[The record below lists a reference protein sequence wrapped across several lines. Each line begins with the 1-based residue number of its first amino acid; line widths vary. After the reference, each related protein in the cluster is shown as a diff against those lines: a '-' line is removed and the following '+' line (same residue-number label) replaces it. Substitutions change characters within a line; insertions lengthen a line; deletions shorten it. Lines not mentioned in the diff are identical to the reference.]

1 MRTHRILITLSALV
15 LLAPAMASAQEP
27 QPLRATAVYRYAQRG
42 TLGIFTQP
50 VPPGSPSA
58 RRQHIIDVVEGSP
71 AEKAGIMKGDTL
83 LSINDLAASHQVM
96 SLPFEPGDTVVLRVL
111 RDGRERDITVV
122 AGARTQYTA
131 WLSDSIGE
139 RVSVAMLR
147 LRERV
152 ADTVSFPRMRV
163 YRYDDDSTN
172 VVIMGSDTIHA
183 VHIGP
188 RSFTYAV
195 GGLPPDS
202 VRRLFGSMQ
211 IHADSLRL
219 RGDSLWHSGSLRFQW
234 DSLDTRFGSIRRLF
248 PDSSIRWHFEERLP
262 GFYQDSAGFHLF
274 TNDSA
279 GGWSFR
285 TPDSTFV
292 RGFDMLTTTA
302 TLGMRAVAGA
312 ELAPL
317 NPGLSEYF
325 GATDGVLVLNARE
338 GTPAARAG
346 LRAGDVIVRVGDTAV
361 RSIAELRRTIG
372 RAPDG
377 AVTLGVLRRGQNVT
391 VTLNR

>member
-1 MRTHRILITLSALV
+1 MRTHGILITLSALV
-15 LLAPAMASAQEP
+15 LLAPAMASAQDP
-27 QPLRATAVYRYAQRG
+27 QPARATAVYRYAQRG
-42 TLGIFTQP
+42 TLGIFTRP
-50 VPPGSPSA
+50 VSGSPSA
-58 RRQHIIDVVEGSP
+58 RRQHIIDVVAGSP

-111 RDGRERDITVV
+111 RDGGERDITVV

-131 WLSDSIGE
+131 QLSDSIGE
-139 RVSVAMLR
+139 RVSVAMHR

-172 VVIMGSDTIHA
+172 VIIMGTDTIHT
-183 VHIGP
+183 VRVGP
-188 RSFTYAV
+188 RSFTYEF

-202 VRRLFGSMQ
+202 IRRLFGSMQ
-211 IHADSLRL
+211 IHADSLRMH
-219 RGDSLWHSGSLRFQW
+219 GDSLWHSGSLRLQHF
-234 DSLDTRFGSIRRLF
+234 DSLYTRFGRVY
-248 PDSSIRWHFEERLP
+248 PDSSARWHFEQRLP
-262 GFYQDSAGFHLF
+262 DFYRDSTSFHFF
-274 TNDSA
+274 TPDSA

-377 AVTLGVLRRGQNVT
+377 AIALGVLRRGQSVT

>member
-1 MRTHRILITLSALV
+1 MRTHGILITLSALV
-15 LLAPAMASAQEP
+15 LLAPAIASAQEP
-27 QPLRATAVYRYAQRG
+27 QPPRATAVYRYAQRG
-42 TLGIFTQP
+42 TLGIFTRP

-71 AEKAGIMKGDTL
+71 AEKAGVMKGDTL
-83 LSINDLAASHQVM
+83 LSINNLAASHQVM
-96 SLPFEPGDTVVLRVL
+96 SLPFEPGDTVVLRV
-111 RDGRERDITVV
+111 RREGRERDITVV

-131 WLSDSIGE
+131 RLSDSIGE
-139 RVSVAMLR
+139 RVSVAMHR

-152 ADTVSFPRMRV
+152 VDTVNFPRMRIHSLG
-163 YRYDDDSTN
+163 DDSTR
-172 VVIMGSDTIHA
+172 VIIIGSDTIST

-188 RSFTYAV
+188 RSFTYEF

-202 VRRLFGSMQ
+202 IRRLVGSMQ

-219 RGDSLWHSGSLRFQW
+219 RGDSLWHSGSLRFHW
-234 DSLDTRFGSIRRLF
+234 DSLDTRFGNLHRLF
-248 PDSSIRWHFEERLP
+248 PDSSVRWHFEERLP

-274 TNDSA
+274 THDSA

-338 GTPAARAG
+338 GTPAAHAG
-346 LRAGDVIVRVGDTAV
+346 LRAGDVIVRVGDTTV